1 MREILV
7 CISAIEVLCAVAMLF
22 ICITKHTHQNIYNE
36 RFKLAVVLCA
46 CVGVLLGLTM
56 DTELS
61 LTGAGLFELIFVY
74 ILHTLYLQDF
84 EPRRTYPDET
94 P

>member
-7 CISAIEVLCAVAMLF
+7 GFAVIEVLCACILLY
-22 ICITKHTHQNIYNE
+22 ICIFKHEHE
-36 RFKLAVVLCA
+36 KHGDRVKLCIVLAA
-46 CVGVLLGLTM
+46 CVGVFLGLVM

-84 EPRRTYPDET
+84 EPKRKYPDET